1 MGKAVLL
8 IAPLLMGYVLDLWL
22 GDPDNWPHPVRVF
35 GNLIAKGEKF
45 LNKNRYQFI
54 KGMLL
59 ASLLTISVFLFF
71 SYLNK
76 LLFPA
81 SYWLY
86 IIVNGIFV
94 WYGLANKS
102 LITEGRNVFLA
113 LEKNGLE
120 AGRRQLSRI
129 VGRDTSQLTEQ
140 QIRIA
145 VLETMSENL
154 SDGVVAPLF
163 YYAVAG
169 IPGMMAY
176 KMINTMDS
184 MLGYR
189 SERYEWF
196 GKFPARLDD
205 VANFIPARLTALLM
219 ILITGSRRGFR
230 FILKFGNKHKSPNAG
245 YPESALAGI
254 LNCRFGGP
262 NVYHGVVVEKPFIGE
277 TDRIIKPDEIRLVSR
292 INQKVCFVMVLLCV
306 VISYL
311 IFNGIN
317 SVATRLVVPT
327 ELGSAISSVGTT
339 NLVAIDFNLWDSDS
353 ESGLKSEFELNSNY
367 SLIKSSIK

>member
-8 IAPLLMGYVLDLWL
+8 IAPLLIGYALDLWL

-35 GNLIAKGEKF
+35 GNMIAKGEKL
-45 LNKNRYQFI
+45 LNKNPYRFL
-54 KGMLL
+54 KGMWL
-59 ASLLTISVFLFF
+59 AIILTLSVFWFF
-71 SYLNK
+71 SVLNQC
-76 LLFPA
+76 LLIIN
-81 SYWLY
+81 YWLY
-86 IIVNGIFV
+86 IVVNGIFV

-102 LITEGRNVFLA
+102 LITEGRNVFQA
-113 LEKNGLE
+113 LEKNGLD
-120 AGRRQLSRI
+120 AGRQQLSRI
-129 VGRDTSQLTEQ
+129 VGRDTSRLTEQ

-154 SDGVVAPLF
+154 SDGVIAPLF
-163 YYAVAG
+163 YYAIAG

-219 ILITGSRRGFR
+219 ILVTGSERGLR

-262 NVYHGVVVEKPFIGE
+262 NVYHGFVVEKPFIGK
-277 TDRIIKPDEIRLVSR
+277 TQREIQSNEIVLVSR
-292 INQKVCFVMVLLCV
+292 INHQVCFLMV
-306 VISYL
+306 
-311 IFNGIN
+311 IFI
-317 SVATRLVVPT
+317 
-327 ELGSAISSVGTT
+327 I
-339 NLVAIDFNLWDSDS
+339 I
-353 ESGLKSEFELNSNY
+353 
-367 SLIKSSIK
+367 I

>member
-8 IAPLLMGYVLDLWL
+8 IIPLLIGYALDLWL

-35 GNLIAKGEKF
+35 GNLITKGEKL
-45 LNKNRYQFI
+45 LNRNRYKFI

-59 ASLLTISVFLFF
+59 AVLLTVSVFLFF

-154 SDGVVAPLF
+154 SDGVIAPLF
-163 YYAVAG
+163 YYAIAG
-169 IPGMMAY
+169 VPGMMAY

-205 VANFIPARLTALLM
+205 VANFIPSRLTALLM
-219 ILITGSRRGFR
+219 ILVAGSRRGLH
-230 FILKFGNKHKSPNAG
+230 FILKYGNNHKSPNAG

-262 NVYHGVVVEKPFIGE
+262 NVYYGMVVEKPFIGE
-277 TDRIIKPDEIRLVSR
+277 TDRIIKPVEIRLVSR
-292 INQKVCFVMVLLCV
+292 INYQVCFVMVLF
-306 VISYL
+306 IL

-317 SVATRLVVPT
+317 FFS
-327 ELGSAISSVGTT
+327 
-339 NLVAIDFNLWDSDS
+339 F
-353 ESGLKSEFELNSNY
+353 
-367 SLIKSSIK
+367 